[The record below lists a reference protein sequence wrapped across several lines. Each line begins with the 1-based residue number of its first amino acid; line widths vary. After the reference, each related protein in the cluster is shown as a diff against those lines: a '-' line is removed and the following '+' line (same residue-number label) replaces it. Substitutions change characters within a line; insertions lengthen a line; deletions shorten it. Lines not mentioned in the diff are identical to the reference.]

1 MSEHIVHL
9 EADSVEEEVFTA
21 ERRQSPRYT
30 LERWLSVRFIIKPN
44 FQPYQ
49 GIVFNLSQR
58 GIGVIVGQPIE
69 PGTILAVQFR
79 TMQADLAC
87 IHTVQVRHTTCKSD
101 GRWLLG
107 CRFERPLTPELLE
120 GLLAY

>member
-1 MSEHIVHL
+1 MSEHIVQV
-9 EADSVEEEVFTA
+9 EADSAEEEVFTV
-21 ERRQSPRYT
+21 ERRQAPRFT
-30 LERWLSVRFIIKPN
+30 LERWLSVRFIVKPN

-58 GIGVIVGQPIE
+58 GIGVIVSQPIE
-69 PGTILAVQFR
+69 PGTVLAIQFR
-79 TMQADLAC
+79 TLQIELAS

-107 CRFERPLTPELLE
+107 CRFEHPLPSELLE